1 MRNPNRINPIIEQ
14 LRALWLANPDLRF
27 GQLVSLVETKVNASG
42 QDFFNAEDDKTK
54 EVLENLLTNQF

>member
-1 MRNPNRINPIIEQ
+1 MRNPSRINPIIEQ

-27 GQLVSLVETKVNASG
+27 GQLVTLVETKVKATG

-54 EVLENLLTNQF
+54 EILSELLTN